1 MRSSLKFKIDEN
13 LPIEIVDCLSH
24 AEYDAVTV
32 IDQGLTGSKDCN
44 IAKICKNEGR
54 IIVTLDTDFMD
65 IRTYPPDEYSGI
77 MVIRV
82 KKQNRRHIIDIF
94 AQTIPLLKN
103 EPINHSL
110 WIIEESRVRIRG
122 EREGQFFS

>member
-1 MRSSLKFKIDEN
+1 MKFKIDEN
-13 LPIEIVDCLSH
+13 LPIEVVDCLSH
-24 AEYDAVTV
+24 ADYDAVTV
-32 IDQGLTGSKDCN
+32 IDQGLSGTRDCN
-44 IAKICKNEGR
+44 IAEICKKEER

-82 KKQNRRHIIDIF
+82 KKQSRRHIVDIF
-94 AQTIPLLKN
+94 TKTVPLLKN

-110 WIIEESRVRIRG
+110 WIIEENRVRIRG
-122 EREGQFFS
+122 GKKEQF